1 MNPLVLELTGKT
13 EPRTGLEGKFSVY
26 HSAAVVLL
34 DGFSTSKHYTDSVV
48 NRVDVVAL
56 RPKVCAEVDKSVAV
70 DEAFLSITFKGGS
83 VLTQHVEHALGSLQ
97 KPMSDADIN
106 FKFLDLTAEK
116 FSKQKSQAVLE
127 QCWRVS
133 QLANAGDLGAVLRR
147 E

>member
-1 MNPLVLELTGKT
+1 
-13 EPRTGLEGKFSVY
+13 
-26 HSAAVVLL
+26 
-34 DGFSTSKHYTDSVV
+34 
-48 NRVDVVAL
+48 
-56 RPKVCAEVDKSVAV
+56 V
-70 DEAFLSITFKGGS
+70 DEAFLSITFDDGS

-116 FSKQKSQAVLE
+116 FSKEKSQEVLA

-133 QLANAGDLGAVLRR
+133 QLTNAGDLGAVLRR